1 MKLTIAVGLI
11 AVLGPCAAAAGADIV
26 VLGERHV
33 VGAPGEQ
40 VSVSIGCGGC
50 PAAGDELPVVLVPAP
65 SGSREHP
72 CRGTSCA
79 ATSFGPPTA
88 PPYLPLGVA
97 TPGLRPDV
105 SRLSYLV
112 PNAAPGLYKY
122 VIYCGGCWP
131 GRRGSLV
138 GHPSAHVPVAP
149 AADFYAGNY
158 LRIRPRSPS
167 ILDRLAGLL
176 GQLWPTSL
184 LAR

>member
-1 MKLTIAVGLI
+1 MKATIV
-11 AVLGPCAAAAGADIV
+11 AVLISLLGPATARADIV
-26 VLGERHV
+26 VIGERHA

-50 PAAGDELPVVLVPAP
+50 PAAGLELPVALVPAP

-79 ATSFGPPTA
+79 NTSLGPPA
-88 PPYLPLGVA
+88 VPPYLPLGVA
-97 TPGLRPDV
+97 TPSLRPGV

-122 VIYCGGCWP
+122 VIYCAPCWP
-131 GRRGSLV
+131 GRLGSLV
-138 GHPSAHVPVAP
+138 GHPSAHVPMAP
-149 AADFYAGNY
+149 EDDLYAGNY
-158 LRIRPRSPS
+158 LRIRALPRS